1 MITAIVLV
9 YHSFGCDI
17 QILRCEFWL
26 FCGHI
31 FRIMTSG
38 NRLKFVLISLTAWS
52 VLSSVGGEGT
62 GIGGDGTRFRRRRDY
77 HGGYP
82 DENEVTTCNCASQ
95 SSNLECKTPISGCE
109 PGELQHNNSC
119 YRFETGGK
127 SRDDSVEDCIQ
138 HYSHLVY
145 VETREE
151 QTFLAGT
158 LRGNSSLRGE
168 DYWLGLVAV
177 DVTYVWIN
185 GNASI
190 ASMLLSRIEDDGGN
204 CVFLRFGGFFV
215 AKITIQTGD
224 CNEYKRS
231 ICEKTD
237 QACDEYPNSC
247 YAVSDES
254 TETTTRDEASD
265 ACSDLGGHLLYIE
278 TDEELE
284 SIRTSNLPDGDYWI
298 GLNVIRYR
306 WMDGTPALFDTFE
319 SRNGDDGNECFR
331 IRHNKNFQWNDKSC
345 SVSYGRICERRTM
358 ASVVS
363 GTDWCQSSI
372 PYDLMRLTGRGAL
385 CFDAGDDS
393 STPVLRRCNTGDNV
407 EGCSCYKETDKP
419 VKCSCGFCKLSSNEQ
434 GQELWPSEFN
444 CSCSSSLYETNF
456 TIIKPGEDAGFQCP
470 SDGTPATPIS
480 TGSQM
485 TTSMS
490 PVRTTTDD
498 RTLPPSTTRQLYIS
512 SHGTFPVVTAGA
524 ETSSNRGV
532 DTATSTGPVT
542 SSTTEEKGNGTGDTA
557 ASNGGATAAGVILAI
572 VFLVLLLVVAC
583 FVWRRKGRKLS
594 EERSERSGN
603 LRAAK
608 NPGAS
613 GQPET
618 DNPAYGL
625 DEIEL
630 SRQND
635 LILKPVQGVGV
646 HGASNPTYAIG
657 DERENSVDYTN
668 IKSPDVK
675 SESRT
680 NTYTDIQPRGYEAY
694 RPNPQPDPYTSL
706 KGATKDHN
714 ENDGP
719 AIYTPN
725 PDNTGESYATIASSG
740 YTAYN
745 PTTERDDDVYTDP
758 KSTRDTNDDDPL
770 VYTPIPNN
778 DRGKPTKKVTDDDDD
793 RYVGL
798 EDVVP
803 QRPVAATSTTT
814 PSAPRG
820 SDDAYVDFDAEP
832 RVLKPIVS
840 PKKKSGDNGNYVS
853 MDVPTSEGNEGDYY
867 YKLENSNAPHDVDTE
882 AAKTPQEDHTY
893 NSLDINARK
902 IALRHNNAVVPDNN
916 TYNSFDRTP
925 MRHDV
930 PKGTG
935 QSSAQGNIHGKG
947 NAKDTNAYD
956 VINRTGRGVK
966 HPVIVADDGDY
977 SLTVPVPRDDTYNSF
992 DRSHHDRNNK
1002 LRPKN
1007 QASENEYGSLENTD
1021 DGEYSTL
1028 N

>member
-1 MITAIVLV
+1 
-9 YHSFGCDI
+9 
-17 QILRCEFWL
+17 
-26 FCGHI
+26 
-31 FRIMTSG
+31 MTSG
-38 NRLKFVLISLTAWS
+38 NRLKFVLISLTAWT

-62 GIGGDGTRFRRRRDY
+62 GIGGDGTRFRRRRDD

-95 SSNLECKTPISGCE
+95 SSNLECKTPISDCDEDEVHLDG
-109 PGELQHNNSC
+109 SC
-119 YRFETGGK
+119 YRFETVEK
-127 SRDDSVEDCIQ
+127 SRDESVQDCIQ
-138 HYSHLVY
+138 HNSHLVY

-151 QTFLAGT
+151 QRFLATNLSGDD
-158 LRGNSSLRGE
+158 SLKNT
-168 DYWLGLVAV
+168 DYWLGLVSV
-177 DVTYVWIN
+177 DVTYIWMD
-185 GNASI
+185 GNTSI
-190 ASMLLSRIEDDGGN
+190 ASGLLPIEDVGGN
-204 CVFLRFGGFFV
+204 CVFLTQFWGYV
-215 AKITIQTGD
+215 D
-224 CNEYKRS
+224 
-231 ICEKTD
+231 
-237 QACDEYPNSC
+237 SC
-247 YAVSDES
+247 YKAFKWK
-254 TETTTRDEASD
+254 TRDEASA
-265 ACSDLGGHLLYIE
+265 ACSAWGGHLLYIE

-284 SIRTSNLPDGDYWI
+284 YIQSHFPNGKYWI
-298 GLNVIRYR
+298 GLNVTRTYQ

-319 SRNGDDGNECFR
+319 SSNGNHGNECFR
-331 IRHNKNFQWNDKSC
+331 MTHEGDFNWNDFQC
-345 SVSYGRICERRTM
+345 DRLFGHICERRTPRSFVPD
-358 ASVVS
+358 A

-372 PYDLMRLTGRGAL
+372 PYDLMRLTEHGAL
-385 CFDAGDDS
+385 YFNAGDGS
-393 STPVLRRCNTGDNV
+393 STPVLRICNTGDNV
-407 EGCSCYKETDKP
+407 EGCSCYKETDGT
-419 VKCSCGFCKLSSNEQ
+419 VECSCGFCNINIKDPEVV
-434 GQELWPSEFN
+434 WPSGFN

-470 SDGTPATPIS
+470 SDGTSATPIS

-490 PVRTTTDD
+490 PVPTTTDD
-498 RTLPPSTTRQLYIS
+498 STLPPSTT
-512 SHGTFPVVTAGA
+512 AGVK
-524 ETSSNRGV
+524 TSPGEN
-532 DTATSTGPVT
+532 
-542 SSTTEEKGNGTGDTA
+542 A
-557 ASNGGATAAGVILAI
+557 ASNGGAIAAGVIPAI
-572 VFLVLLLVVAC
+572 VFVVLLLVVAC

-613 GQPET
+613 GQTET
-618 DNPAYGL
+618 DNPTYGF

-630 SRQND
+630 SKQND
-635 LILKPVQGVGV
+635 LILKPVQGVCV
-646 HGASNPTYAIG
+646 HGARNPTYAIG
-657 DERENSVDYTN
+657 DERENSVDYTY
-668 IKSPDVK
+668 IKAPDVK

-706 KGATKDHN
+706 KGAIKDHN
-714 ENDGP
+714 EIDDP

-745 PTTERDDDVYTDP
+745 PTTKRDDDVYTDP

-820 SDDAYVDFDAEP
+820 SDDDYVDFDAEP

-840 PKKKSGDNGNYVS
+840 PKKKSGDNGNYVG
-853 MDVPTSEGNEGDYY
+853 MDVPTSEGNEGDDSSTPDDDYY
-867 YKLENSNAPHDVDTE
+867 FKLKNSNAPHDVDTE
-882 AAKTPQEDHTY
+882 AVKTTQEDHTY
-893 NSLDINARK
+893 KSLDINARK
-902 IALRHNNAVVPDNN
+902 IAPRHNNAVVPDNN
-916 TYNSFDRTP
+916 TYNTVDRTP

-935 QSSAQGNIHGKG
+935 QSPAHGNIHGKG

-966 HPVIVADDGDY
+966 HPVIAADDGDY

-992 DRSHHDRNNK
+992 DRSHHNRNNK
-1002 LRPKN
+1002 SRPKN